1 MLVSTLDHPSAQPP
15 LPSLAEDEPESLQDL
30 TTSQTPA
37 AALGHSSPVMPAPR
51 CLPDTRVFLLL
62 GTAVPQGA
70 GWLFPLPPSDLCSDV
85 VLGEGGEGGSS
96 CDPGPADCHPALGGG
111 GTYLTSFKVLP
122 LRFQSLSLQI
132 PEKF

>member
-85 VLGEGGEGGSS
+85 VLGEGGGG
-96 CDPGPADCHPALGGG
+96 AALV
-111 GTYLTSFKVLP
+111 TLDQQTAT
-122 LRFQSLSLQI
+122 QH
-132 PEKF
+132 